1 MVAATTDQPNRKGG
15 GEACLARTGRPAHKG
30 KTVDYKRF
38 ARKQIE
44 SIRKTVG
51 DGRVISALSGGVDSA
66 VCTVLAH
73 RAVGNHVKVIFIDD
87 GLMRQDEPQ
96 WVKQQFDRLGIPVT
110 IVRAAKTFFKALKGK
125 TDPEEKRKAFRHTFY
140 SVFSKAVRASKAQF
154 LIQGTI
160 AADILETKKGIKTQ
174 HNVLDQI
181 GVSAKKGYGFH
192 VIEPLK
198 TLYKPGVRKVGR
210 ALGMPKALYARMPFP
225 GPGLATRCLGECT
238 PKRIAVVRRACR
250 IVEEETERFR
260 KFQAFAVLLTD
271 QATGV
276 TNGGRRRFGDLIAVR
291 CVDSE
296 NAVTATATRLPWPTL
311 MTIQKRICKEVPSVT
326 KVLYDLSPKPPST
339 IEYI

>member
-1 MVAATTDQPNRKGG
+1 
-15 GEACLARTGRPAHKG
+15 
-30 KTVDYKRF
+30 VDYKRF

-51 DGRVISALSGGVDSA
+51 DRSVISALSGGVDSA

-73 RAVGNHVKVIFIDD
+73 RAIGDQLKVIFIDD
-87 GLMRQDEPQ
+87 GLMREGEPQ
-96 WVKQQFDRLGIPVT
+96 EVKAAFAKLGIRVKV
-110 IVRAAKTFFKALKGK
+110 IRAAGTFFKALKGK
-125 TDPEEKRKAFRHTFY
+125 TDPEKKRKAFRHTFY
-140 SVFSKAVRASKAQF
+140 NVFGKAVRDSKAQF

-160 AADILETKKGIKTQ
+160 AADILETRKGVKTQ

-181 GVSAKKGYGFH
+181 GISAKKGYGFT

-210 ALGMPKALYARMPFP
+210 ALGLPKALYERMPFP

-250 IVEEETERFR
+250 IVEEETERFK

-276 TNGGRRRFGDLIAVR
+276 TNGGQRRFGDLIAVR

-311 MTIQKRICKEVPSVT
+311 MRIQKRVSKEIPSVT

>member
-1 MVAATTDQPNRKGG
+1 
-15 GEACLARTGRPAHKG
+15 
-30 KTVDYKRF
+30 VDYKRF
-38 ARKQIE
+38 ARRQIE
-44 SIRKTVG
+44 RIRKTVA
-51 DGRVISALSGGVDSA
+51 DGKAISALSGGVDSS

-73 RAVGNHVKVIFIDD
+73 RAIGDQLKVVFIDD
-87 GLMRQDEPQ
+87 GLMRQDEPRQ
-96 WVKQQFDRLGIPVT
+96 VKEAFAELGIRVR
-110 IVRAAKTFFKALKGK
+110 IIRAAGRFFKALKGK
-125 TDPEEKRKAFRHTFY
+125 TDPEKKRKAFRHTFY
-140 SVFSKAVRASKAQF
+140 KVFGKAVRESGARF

-160 AADILETKKGIKTQ
+160 AADILETRKGVKTQ

-181 GVSAKKGYGFH
+181 GISAKQGYGFH

-210 ALGMPKALYARMPFP
+210 ALGLPKDLYDRMPFP

-238 PKRIAVVRRACR
+238 PKRVAVVRQACQ
-250 IVEEETERFR
+250 IVEEETERFK
-260 KFQAFAVLLTD
+260 KFQAFAVLLAD

-276 TNGGRRRFGDLIAVR
+276 TKDGRRRFGDLIAVR

-296 NAVTATATRLPWPTL
+296 NAVTATATRLPWATL
-311 MTIQKRICKEVPSVT
+311 NKIQKRISKEIPSVT